1 MSKSRDRIV
10 SVFSVLSVAL
20 AAGFVGGMAA
30 LSPAQ
35 AAHEEV
41 AFQSDY
47 PAGVV
52 VISKH
57 QRRLYFTEGNG
68 RAIRY
73 PIAVGKPGKAWLGET
88 SVAGKYLRPDWSPPA
103 VVHHDHP
110 ELPNLIKGDNPHN
123 PMGAAAIMLE
133 RYEVAIHGTNAHMRA
148 SIGTAASYGCIR
160 MYNEDVLDLFD
171 RVNVGTPVYAIP

>member
-1 MSKSRDRIV
+1 MRKSP
-10 SVFSVLSVAL
+10 FT
-20 AAGFVGGMAA
+20 G
-30 LSPAQ
+30 
-35 AAHEEV
+35 
-41 AFQSDY
+41 DY
-47 PAGVV
+47 PAGVI

-171 RVNVGTPVYAIP
+171 RVSVGTPVIAVP